1 MHNSMDRPVP
11 PLVSDASVDSGK
23 RLPISSAGGHEFS
36 SHESY
41 VARLHDT
48 PHYISTGSL
57 LPKIFI
63 VKILPNHCALSVSQ
77 LIACLIDG

>member
-1 MHNSMDRPVP
+1 MDRPVP

-23 RLPISSAGGHEFS
+23 RLSFSSAGGHELS
-36 SHESY
+36 SHEYY
-41 VARLHDT
+41 VARLRDT

-57 LPKIFI
+57 LPKISI
-63 VKILPNHCALSVSQ
+63 VKMLPDHCALSVSQ